1 MSTAAYGQW
10 PVFGHSR
17 QISIIQRSLE
27 QGTMSHAYVLY
38 GLRGIGKKYFVSCWL
53 KQLYCETGRVDCV
66 DCSACQRLAERRHSD
81 VMYLPQEEASAIT
94 IDDVR
99 SILHF
104 VSRSSESKLGYKCII
119 LERAEYLTPEASNA
133 LLKTLEE
140 APARV
145 LFILLAQNVNGI
157 IPTIR
162 SRCTL
167 LKLLPL
173 QDSEMRGWLQTMN
186 VPAEQQDTIMA
197 IAMGRPGKALELIKD
212 NLQSYQQQIDQGWQL
227 LANRTYDNFYSLK
240 VWLDEIA
247 REVKKGSS
255 FSAADASLDR
265 INYLELI
272 LRDCLLGKIHSNFT
286 LPSIRQTNGVD
297 NLTRLS
303 VVQLLRIMAALR
315 QLRYTIRQN
324 VNVSLAWEYFF
335 LQINQIKPTA

>member
-1 MSTAAYGQW
+1 
-10 PVFGHSR
+10 
-17 QISIIQRSLE
+17 
-27 QGTMSHAYVLY
+27 MSHAYVLY
-38 GLRGIGKKYFVSCWL
+38 GLRGIGKKYLVSCWL
-53 KQLYCETGRVDCV
+53 KQLYCQTGSVDCT
-66 DCSACQRLAERRHSD
+66 DCSACQRLAQRRHSD
-81 VMYLPQEEASAIT
+81 VMYLPQADAGSIT
-94 IDDVR
+94 VDDVR

-104 VSRSSESKLGYKCII
+104 VSRSSEDKGGYKCII

-140 APARV
+140 APAKV

-157 IPTIR
+157 MPTIR

-173 QDSEMRGWLQTMN
+173 QDGEMRAWLQMQQ
-186 VPAEQQDTIMA
+186 VPAEQQETIIA
-197 IAMGRPGKALELIKD
+197 IAMGRPGKALELMTD

-227 LANRTYDNFYSLK
+227 LINRTSDNFHSLK
-240 VWLDEIA
+240 LWLDEIA

-255 FSAADASLDR
+255 LSSSDVSLER

-286 LPSIRQTNGVD
+286 LPSIRQTSGVD
-297 NLTRLS
+297 SLTRLS
-303 VVQLLRIMAALR
+303 VAQLLSIMAALR

-335 LQINQIKPTA
+335 LQINQIKPTV